1 MRALRDMPIKR
12 KLIAITMM
20 TSVVALLLACGAFV
34 SYERVA
40 YRESLVSELASAA
53 AMVGD
58 NSSAALAFNEPGSAE
73 HTLASLKTHP
83 HIVAAAIYDADGKLF
98 ATYRRARSG
107 DTPIPSTPD
116 LSGHRFQQDSLEF
129 AKPIE
134 LAGEQ
139 AGTVYIFSDLTEMRL
154 RMQRYGLI
162 VLLVLAAA
170 TTTALLL
177 STVLHRSISDPLLQ
191 LTGVVNAVS
200 KEEQTSVRAVRT
212 SNDELGQLIDGF
224 NGMLDRIQQRE
235 ADLRDAHDTMEKRV
249 DERTEQLRKSL
260 ALLNATLQSTADGI
274 VATQY
279 EAGMVCYN
287 KQYQEMWGL
296 PDDLVSRPGPEA
308 TQERIAFM
316 AAKVTDPLAYV
327 ARIKEIRDHP
337 EAFDVLELKDGRTVE
352 RYVKPQ
358 VIDGQIMG
366 MVVNFRDIT
375 ERKRAETELLSA
387 HKQLLETS
395 RQAGMAEVATGVLHN
410 VGNVLNSVN
419 VSANLVIDIAKRSKA
434 SSLTRVAKLLRER
447 ERDLGSFIA
456 NDPNGRHLPGFLIQL
471 SELLVEEQGTTIKEL
486 ESLRSN
492 IDHIK
497 EIVAMQQ
504 SYSKISGVKEV
515 LNAVD
520 LVEDTLRMNASAL
533 LRHGVEVVRE
543 FEPVPPVS
551 TEKHKVL
558 QILVNLVRNAKFAC
572 TESGRPDK
580 RVIVRISAHG
590 DRARIEVIDN
600 GIGIAPE
607 NLTRIFNHGFTT
619 RKDGHGFG
627 LHSGA
632 LGAREVGG
640 TLSVSSEGV
649 GRGATFTLDLPF
661 AEAPPAHAQVA

>member
-12 KLIAITMM
+12 KLIAITML

-34 SYERVA
+34 SYERLVH
-40 YRESLVSELASAA
+40 RQSLVSELSSAA

-58 NSSAALAFNEPGSAE
+58 NSGAALAFNEPSSAAQ
-73 HTLASLKTHP
+73 TLESLRTHP
-83 HIVAAAIYDADGKLF
+83 HIAAAAIYDVNGALF
-98 ATYRRARSG
+98 ATYRRTNGGEAAL
-107 DTPIPSTPD
+107 PSKPSFT
-116 LSGHRFQQDSLEF
+116 GHRFEADALLF
-129 AKPIE
+129 ARPIN
-134 LAGEQ
+134 LAGET
-139 AGTVYIFSDLTEMRL
+139 AGTVYIHSDLTEMRL

-162 VLLVLAAA
+162 VVLVLVAA

-177 STVLHRSISDPLLQ
+177 STVLHRSISDPLSH

-200 KEEQTSVRAVRT
+200 KDENHSLRAVRA

-235 ADLRDAHDTMEKRV
+235 ADLQEAHDTLEKRV
-249 DERTEQLRKSL
+249 EERTEQLRKSL

-296 PDDLVSRPGPEA
+296 PDDLVTRSGLEA
-308 TQERIAFM
+308 THQRIAFM
-316 AAKVTDPLAYV
+316 ATKVTDPVAYV
-327 ARIKEIRDHP
+327 ARIREIHDSP
-337 EAFDVLELKDGRTVE
+337 EAFDVLQMKDGRTVE

-358 VIDGQIMG
+358 IIDGKIMG

-375 ERKRAETELLSA
+375 ERKRAENELIEA

-419 VSANLVIDIAKRSKA
+419 VSANLVIDIARRSKA
-434 SSLTRVAKLLRER
+434 ASLTRVARLLRER
-447 ERDLGSFIA
+447 EHDLGSFIT

-471 SELLVEEQGTTIKEL
+471 SELLVEEQGTTVREL

-515 LNAVD
+515 LNVVD
-520 LVEDTLRMNASAL
+520 LVEDTIRMNASAL

-543 FEPVPPVS
+543 FDAVPPVNI
-551 TEKHKVL
+551 EKHKVL
-558 QILVNLVRNAKFAC
+558 QILVNMVRNAKFAC
-572 TESGRPDK
+572 TESGRHDK
-580 RVIVRISAHG
+580 RVTLRVSAHEG
-590 DRARIEVIDN
+590 RARVEVIDN

-632 LGAREVGG
+632 LAAREVGG
-640 TLSVSSEGV
+640 SLSASSEGI
-649 GRGATFTLDLPF
+649 GHGATFTLDLPI
-661 AEAPPAHAQVA
+661 AETSLSQARVA